1 MTKAQMTDQGCGA
14 RTRVMLAAVGSAAAL
29 GGAFVF
35 QSLGYAPCHLC
46 ILERW
51 PHAAAVVIGLAILA
65 LRLPMVTALLGALA
79 ALTTAGIGIY
89 HSLVERHII
98 AGPDSCTAAKPA
110 QMSAADLLAQIQNTP
125 LVRCDDIAWSF
136 LGVTMPNLNVVLSL
150 ILAAIWVSA
159 FVKARK
165 TA

>member
-1 MTKAQMTDQGCGA
+1 MTTEQVTDRGCGA
-14 RTRVMLAAVGSAAAL
+14 RARVMVAAIGSAAAL

-35 QSLGYAPCHLC
+35 QSIGYAPCHLC
-46 ILERW
+46 ILQRW
-51 PHAAAVVIGLAILA
+51 PHAVAAVIGLAILA
-65 LRLPMVTALLGALA
+65 LRLPMATALLGALA
-79 ALTTAGIGIY
+79 TLSTAGIGIY

-98 AGPDSCTAAKPA
+98 AGPDSCTAAKPS

-125 LVRCDDIAWSF
+125 LVRCDDIAWQF
-136 LGVTMPNLNVVLSL
+136 MGVTMANMNVVLSL